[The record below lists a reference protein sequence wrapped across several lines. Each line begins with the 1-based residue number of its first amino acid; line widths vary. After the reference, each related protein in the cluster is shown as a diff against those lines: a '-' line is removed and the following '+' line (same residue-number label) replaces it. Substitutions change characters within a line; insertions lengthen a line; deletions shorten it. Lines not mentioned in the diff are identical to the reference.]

1 MTGLRDTAVKPR
13 TVGNTR
19 RLVRQTLTIARRD
32 FIATVFTPTFL
43 IFLFAPLIMGS
54 FGAIG
59 GLGAATVAS
68 GSDDK
73 NRIVAIVSPAQAAT
87 MRSVDTRLRQIF
99 RGRDERPPQLVAE
112 TPGADP
118 AATARAE
125 LQAKDYDVSAVL
137 YGPLETPTILYG
149 PQGFRTADYLAELA
163 EQTLRADR
171 TGGGAPLSRA
181 SKNSVVRAKASIGG
195 KNQAAFFTVFGIFFL
210 TLLLAGQAVG
220 TMAEERS
227 NKVIEVL
234 AAAVPLES
242 VFLGKLLG
250 MFGVAVLFVAF
261 WGTLVSQVSTLMPPT
276 MAAGLANIGP
286 AIGMP
291 AFVTLFFA
299 YFTMAYLLLGAV
311 FLSVGAQASTMREIQ
326 MLSLPITIVQV
337 AMFGLASVAASR
349 PESSVATFAEW
360 FPLSSP
366 FAMAARAANR
376 PEVWPHLFALAWQ
389 MLWVGIVITIGAR
402 AFRRGVLQ
410 SGSGKI
416 GLKALFRR
424 RAPSPAPSPAA
435 ASPAPSVAPGG

>member
-1 MTGLRDTAVKPR
+1 MSAQTS
-13 TVGNTR
+13 NTR
-19 RLVRQTLTIARRD
+19 RLIRQTLTIARRD

-59 GLGAATVAS
+59 GLGAASINNGNDAK
-68 GSDDK
+68 D
-73 NRIVAIVSPAQAAT
+73 RIVAIVPAAQAAT
-87 MRSVDTRLRQIF
+87 MKAVDTRLRAIF
-99 RGRDERPPQLVAE
+99 RGREERPPQLTIEA
-112 TPGADP
+112 PGGDP
-118 AATARAE
+118 AARARAE
-125 LQAKDYDVSAVL
+125 LNAKDYDVSAIL
-137 YGPLETPTILYG
+137 YGPLTTPTILYG
-149 PQGFRTADYLAELA
+149 AQGSRTADYLAELA
-163 EQTLRADR
+163 EATLRTER
-171 TGGGAPLSRA
+171 SGGSAALSRA
-181 SKNSVVRAKASIGG
+181 TKQSVIRAQVSNGG

-261 WGTLVSQVSTLMPPT
+261 WGTLVSQIGAIAPPG
-276 MAAGLANIGP
+276 MAAAMANIGP
-286 AIGMP
+286 AVGMP
-291 AFVTLFFA
+291 IYVMLFFA
-299 YFTMAYLLLGAV
+299 YFTMAYMLLGAV

-337 AMFGLASVAASR
+337 AMFGLASVAASQ
-349 PESSVATFAEW
+349 PGTAVATFAEW

-376 PEVWPHLFALAWQ
+376 PEIWPHLLALAWQ
-389 MLWVGIVITIGAR
+389 ALWVAIVITIGAR
-402 AFRRGVLQ
+402 AFRWGVLQ
-410 SGSGKI
+410 SGSGKFSV
-416 GLKALFRR
+416 KALLGR
-424 RAPSPAPSPAA
+424 
-435 ASPAPSVAPGG
+435 G